1 MVTLNTVLSEIS
13 DLSLDEKE
21 MVEDI
26 LHKRIIEERR
36 EEIYSDYQH
45 ALKDYKE
52 GKYKSGSVEDLIKD
66 MKESK

>member
-1 MVTLNTVLSEIS
+1 MVTLDTVLSEIS

-26 LHKRIIEERR
+26 LHKRIIEEKR
-36 EEIYSDYQH
+36 EEIYSDYQE

-52 GKYKSGSVEDLIKD
+52 GKCKSGSVEDLIKD
-66 MKESK
+66 MKEAE